1 MATDQNIKNKTLA
14 SDIDTAYGRHIL
26 QGKYIYINADFKI
39 SLYVCVQIKAFYFWK
54 YANILKF
61 IML

>member
-26 QGKYIYINADFKI
+26 QGKYIYNNADFKI
-39 SLYVCVQIKAFYFWK
+39 FLYVCVHIKAFYF
-54 YANILKF
+54 
-61 IML
+61 